1 MIGNVLQLLKSIDWL
16 QIIKWAFEIALP
28 ILLSKEHPADN
39 TKVKEVADALGVD
52 VGKEER

>member
-39 TKVKEVADALGVD
+39 FKVKEVADALGVD